1 MEPKKYLKEHRLVK
15 RLTVYP
21 TFIESNPDWE
31 RVVGLEEDLM
41 NRFIQLINER
51 FMTDFTG
58 VEPDT
63 NTDQKFSIKSHN
75 FIGL

>member
-1 MEPKKYLKEHRLVK
+1 MEPKKYLKEYRLVK
-15 RLTVYP
+15 RLTEYP
-21 TFIESNPDWE
+21 AFIEVNPDWV
-31 RVVGLEEDLM
+31 RLVGLEGRLM
-41 NRFIQLINER
+41 DRFVELLNER
-51 FMTDFTG
+51 LMADFTD